1 MINKFLK
8 LLKYILENT
17 SFFYIKVK
25 KEQKKQK
32 KQKQKNLMLMY
43 YTLRPLRFFF

>member
-1 MINKFLK
+1 MINKFLM

-17 SFFYIKVK
+17 SFFYKSK
-25 KEQKKQK
+25 KGTKKQK
-32 KQKQKNLMLMY
+32 KQKNLMLMY